1 MLFSQCS
8 LWSSIS
14 LTASPLISV
23 LPQIDPILGSLPR
36 QADCTA
42 CSQYSNSPAHPF
54 SPASIFNSIAFS
66 TTFREESALHS
77 RSFYHYTA
85 LMFIMHKL
93 LLIVPIQYCYETQDL
108 WLPEEKWKTRNVDNL
123 LITWDYISLNWTCR
137 ETKARKKKLIVFP
150 FWTTCPS
157 NCFPDR

>member
-66 TTFREESALHS
+66 TTFREVSALHS

-85 LMFIMHKL
+85 LMFITHKL
-93 LLIVPIQYCYETQDL
+93 LLIVPIQYCYETREL
-108 WLPEEKWKTRNVDNL
+108 RLPEEKWKTRNVDNL
-123 LITWDYISLNWTCR
+123 LIIWDCISLNWTCR
-137 ETKARKKKLIVFP
+137 ETRARKNKVNSVSFLNYLP
-150 FWTTCPS
+150 FQLFSW
-157 NCFPDR
+157 